1 VEDVPPETAAQ
12 FVTGLSIPQG
22 KLDEARNMLDHG
34 RSLEEVVA
42 VTKLSMYT
50 VRRLRQQVMAA
61 RIIQRNRKAEGAAQH
76 DFSNSEKVT
85 HAQPTTAQIV
95 KNIIAHF
102 FSERA
107 SRKVS

>member
-1 VEDVPPETAAQ
+1 MASALRGESIERSVKRGRCPAETVAQ
-12 FVTGLSIPQG
+12 FVTELSIPQG
-22 KLDEARNMLDHG
+22 KLDQARNMLDHG

-42 VTKLSMYT
+42 VTKLSMYR

-85 HAQPTTAQIV
+85 HAQPTT
-95 KNIIAHF
+95 
-102 FSERA
+102 
-107 SRKVS
+107 RKSLKT